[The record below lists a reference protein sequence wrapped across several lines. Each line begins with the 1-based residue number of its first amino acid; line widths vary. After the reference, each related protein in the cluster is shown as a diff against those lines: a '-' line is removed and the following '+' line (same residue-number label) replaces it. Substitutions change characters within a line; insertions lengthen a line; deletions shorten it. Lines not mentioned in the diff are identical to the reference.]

1 MKTIFLTR
9 SALYRLVWERTLTA
23 LGAEM
28 GISDNGLKKIC
39 IKHDIPRPPAGFF
52 LMKPDRRERARR
64 PLSDPHYDP
73 TIEIRRRDFDNE
85 SPIDPAQLVIPAKVD
100 PSVSAAIDGYIQYLK
115 ANSQVDERGILSARH
130 KPVDALIRCSKAKLS
145 WASEQFKRVLT
156 ALIANGVKVEFKETH
171 QPLGLVYLDKVTV
184 KHERGSFDLR
194 VEETTIR
201 RNRPLT
207 ASELREKAN
216 ADKHG
221 GYFYYSN
228 RWLFT
233 PTGKPQL
240 VFGYSYRKAL
250 SEDIR
255 PIVAKVLNDLKKASE
270 YAIRREIDQR
280 HQRAVELLKLRPLR
294 REVWLRRQL
303 KLIDAEVQQ
312 WRRTESLRKYIDA
325 VKAAKGHKDVSEWLT
340 IAEALL
346 NQTHPIRSGSFGV
359 REPLPK
365 YSEIKEIWN
374 DEYAEHE
381 WERCADIPYRFPA

>member
-1 MKTIFLTR
+1 MKTLVLTR

-64 PLSDPHYDP
+64 PLPNPHYDP
-73 TIEIRRRDFDNE
+73 TIEIRGKDFDDK
-85 SPIDPAQLVIPAKVD
+85 SPIDQVRLVIPAKVD
-100 PSVSAAIDGYIQYLK
+100 PSVSAAIDGYTQHLK

-156 ALIANGVKVEFKETH
+156 ALMANGVNVEFKET
-171 QPLGLVYLDKVTV
+171 PELNGMRYLEKITV
-184 KHERGSFDLR
+184 KYERGVFDLR

-201 RNRPLT
+201 RDRPLT
-207 ASELREKAN
+207 ASELREKEN
-216 ADKHG
+216 AAKHG

-228 RWLFT
+228 RWIFT

-240 VFGYSYRKAL
+240 VFGYSRRKAL

-255 PIVAKVLNDLKKASE
+255 PIVAKILNDLKKESKR
-270 YAIRREIDQR
+270 AIRREIDQR
-280 HQRAVELLKLRPLR
+280 RRRAVELLKLRPLR
-294 REVWLRRQL
+294 REIWLRRQL
-303 KLIDAEVQQ
+303 TLIEAEVEH
-312 WRRTESLRKYIDA
+312 WRQTESLRNYIDA
-325 VKAAKGHKDVSEWLT
+325 VKAAKGDKDVSEWLT

-359 REPLPK
+359 RQPLPK
-365 YSEIKEIWN
+365 YAEIKEIWN
-374 DEYAEHE
+374 NEYAERG
-381 WERCADIPYRFPA
+381 W

>member
-1 MKTIFLTR
+1 MKTLVLTR

-52 LMKPDRRERARR
+52 LMKPDRRERAQR
-64 PLSDPHYDP
+64 PLPDPHYDP
-73 TIEIRRRDFDNE
+73 TIEIRGKDFDDK
-85 SPIDPAQLVIPAKVD
+85 SPIDQVRLVIPAKVD
-100 PSVSAAIDGYIQYLK
+100 PSVSAAIDGYTQHLK

-156 ALIANGVKVEFKETH
+156 ALMANGVNVEFKET
-171 QPLGLVYLDKVTV
+171 PELNGMRYLEKITV
-184 KHERGSFDLR
+184 KYERGVFDLR

-201 RNRPLT
+201 RDRPLT
-207 ASELREKAN
+207 ASELREKEN
-216 ADKHG
+216 AAKHG

-228 RWLFT
+228 RWIFT

-240 VFGYSYRKAL
+240 VFGYSRRKAL

-255 PIVAKVLNDLKKASE
+255 PIVAKILNDLKKESE
-270 YAIRREIDQR
+270 RAIRREIDQR
-280 HQRAVELLKLRPLR
+280 HRRAVELLKLRPLR
-294 REVWLRRQL
+294 REIWLRRQL
-303 KLIDAEVQQ
+303 TLIEAEVEH
-312 WRRTESLRKYIDA
+312 WRQTESLRNYIDA
-325 VKAAKGHKDVSEWLT
+325 VKAAKGDKDVSEWLT

-359 REPLPK
+359 RQPLPK
-365 YSEIKEIWN
+365 YAEIKEIWN
-374 DEYAEHE
+374 DEYAERG
-381 WERCADIPYRFPA
+381 W

>member
-1 MKTIFLTR
+1 MKTVVLNR

-39 IKHDIPRPPAGFF
+39 TKHDIPRPPAGFF
-52 LMKPDRRERARR
+52 LMKPSRRESARR
-64 PLSDPHYDP
+64 ELPDPHYDP
-73 TIEIRRRDFDNE
+73 KIEIRGQQLSGEGPF
-85 SPIDPAQLVIPAKVD
+85 DPARLVIPAKID
-100 PSVSAAIDGYIQYLK
+100 PSVSVAIDGYIQYLK

-130 KPVDALIRCSKAKLS
+130 NPVDALIRCSKAKLS

-156 ALIANGVKVEFKETH
+156 SLMANGVNVEFGETH
-171 QPLGLVYLDKVTV
+171 APNGVRYLEKITV
-184 KHERGSFDLR
+184 KYERGVFDLR
-194 VEETTIR
+194 VEETTAR

-207 ASELREKAN
+207 ASELREKEN
-216 ADKHG
+216 AAKYG

-228 RWLFT
+228 RWIFT

-240 VFGYSYRKAL
+240 FFGYSRRKTL

-255 PIVAKVLNDLKKASE
+255 PIVAKVLNDLKKASD

-280 HQRAVELLKLRPLR
+280 HQRAVKLLKLRPLR
-294 REVWLRRQL
+294 RKVWLRRQL

-312 WRRTESLRKYIDA
+312 WRQTESLRKYIDA
-325 VKAAKGHKDVSEWLT
+325 VKAAKGDKDVSEWLT

-346 NQTHPIRSGSFGV
+346 NQTHPIRSGSFGA
-359 REPLPK
+359 RQPLPK
-365 YSEIKEIWN
+365 YAEIEEIWN
-374 DEYAEHE
+374 DEYAERE
-381 WERCADIPYRFPA
+381 WEPYADMPCRFPV